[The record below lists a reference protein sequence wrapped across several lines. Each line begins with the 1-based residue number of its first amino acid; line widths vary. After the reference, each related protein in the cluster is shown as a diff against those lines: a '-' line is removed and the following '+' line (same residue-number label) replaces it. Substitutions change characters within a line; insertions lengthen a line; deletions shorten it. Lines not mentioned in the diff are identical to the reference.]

1 MRTSEGPM
9 SEALQKSSRK
19 LPETAKSTP
28 AGVLSDADFAAFQ
41 KRQQA
46 EIEAHFGP
54 APKKDPRI
62 EEAKIRAKENF
73 DIQKSLDAA
82 EAERKRL
89 AELAKKQ
96 EREEMILAE
105 QIATERRIAEVNKQ
119 IDADAAKIEIESDAK
134 KYNTIMDEANTKEWQ
149 TALME
154 SEQKEGERRIAEVNR
169 QIDAVTASEIKQAEK
184 QKLQAEVRASNQPAI
199 DQAKS
204 NPDKLSKKSQEIAEQ
219 NQALLKGTVADLIHF
234 AKENYGISLNRNGE
248 PSTFSKFKG
257 LFGKN
262 KGAEDPRFLSIQ
274 AELKRRTNSITSA
287 SIK

>member
-1 MRTSEGPM
+1 MANSSHGIRT
-9 SEALQKSSRK
+9 K
-19 LPETAKSTP
+19 
-28 AGVLSDADFAAFQ
+28 
-41 KRQQA
+41 
-46 EIEAHFGP
+46 
-54 APKKDPRI
+54 
-62 EEAKIRAKENF
+62 
-73 DIQKSLDAA
+73 
-82 EAERKRL
+82 
-89 AELAKKQ
+89 
-96 EREEMILAE
+96 
-105 QIATERRIAEVNKQ
+105 
-119 IDADAAKIEIESDAK
+119 
-134 KYNTIMDEANTKEWQ
+134 
-149 TALME
+149 
-154 SEQKEGERRIAEVNR
+154 RRIAEVNR